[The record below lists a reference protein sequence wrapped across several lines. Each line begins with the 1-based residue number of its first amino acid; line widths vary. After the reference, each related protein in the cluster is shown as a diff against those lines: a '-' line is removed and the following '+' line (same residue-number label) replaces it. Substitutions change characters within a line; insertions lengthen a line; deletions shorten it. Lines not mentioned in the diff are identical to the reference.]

1 MDEATVK
8 LLCPECD
15 KNWQATINGLPSSDK
30 NFHCPNCHATRRLA
44 EFMQTDRDL
53 ETLQQ
58 FE

>member
-1 MDEATVK
+1 MDEASVK
-8 LLCPECD
+8 LLCPECT
-15 KNWQATINGLPSSDK
+15 KNWQSPINDLPPSDG